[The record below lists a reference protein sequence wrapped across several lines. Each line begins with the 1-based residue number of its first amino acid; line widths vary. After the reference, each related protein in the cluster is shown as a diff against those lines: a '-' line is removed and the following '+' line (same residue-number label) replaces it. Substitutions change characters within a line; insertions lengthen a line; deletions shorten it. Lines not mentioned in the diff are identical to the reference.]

1 MYIVNK
7 LKKKVILLFLL
18 LSFFWIFLFFLKR
31 NNSSQVTLNVYNW
44 GEFMSLGN
52 NNSINVN
59 ELFTKKTGIK
69 VNYTTFQSNEE
80 MLAKILGGGA
90 DYDVIFPSEYI
101 TEKLIKDDML
111 EKIDL
116 NNIPNYKF
124 LYSELKNLP
133 FDPKNEYS
141 LPYFWGVL
149 GIFYNKKYVKD
160 KITWDLLWNQKYS
173 KRILMCD
180 NVRDAASIALLRR
193 GKSVNSIDPNDWRI
207 AFNDLNSQRPLVQN
221 YMCDQIFDKLIGEE
235 AYIAP
240 FYYGH
245 SSQGNILEG
254 NNDIK
259 FAVPPEG
266 TNKFV
271 DCVCILKGSKHKRE
285 AEEYINFLYEND
297 VSYANSKVVGNFS
310 PNKNVYENCFKEGSE
325 YLKSYDMNKANLY
338 EDLPSEISK
347 MNDEMWI
354 KVKVG
359 ENNSE
364 ESKDNF
370 YILLLILI
378 FLLLIMMYIVMF
390 VLRIRKRYE
399 VYK

>member
-1 MYIVNK
+1 MYLSEKI
-7 LKKKVILLFLL
+7 KKKIVL
-18 LSFFWIFLFFLKR
+18 LSIILSLSWIFFIFLKN

-44 GEFMSLGN
+44 GEFMSLGG
-52 NNSINVN
+52 SGSLNVN
-59 ELFTKKTGIK
+59 EKFTEKTGIK
-69 VNYTTFQSNEE
+69 INYTTFQSNEE
-80 MLAKILGGGA
+80 MLAKIMGGGA
-90 DYDVIFPSEYI
+90 DYDVIFPSEYV
-101 TEKLIKDDML
+101 TEKLIKNDML

-124 LYSELKNLP
+124 LYHELKNLS

-149 GIFYNKKYVKD
+149 GIFYNKKFVKE
-160 KITWDLLWNQKYS
+160 KITWDLLWNKKYS

-180 NVRDAASIALLRR
+180 NVRDAASIALLRK
-193 GKSVNSIDPNDWRI
+193 GKDVNSTNPSDWKV
-207 AFNDLNSQRPLVQN
+207 AFNDLNSQRPLVQS
-221 YMCDQIFDKLIGEE
+221 YICDQIFDKLLAEE

-245 SSQGNILEG
+245 SSQGNMLDG

-266 TNKFV
+266 TNKFI

-297 VSYANSKVVGNFS
+297 ISYANSKVVGNFS
-310 PNKNVYENCFKEGSE
+310 PNKNIYENCFKEGSE
-325 YLKSYDMNKANLY
+325 YLKSYDMSKAHLY
-338 EDLPSEISK
+338 EDLPSDISK
-347 MNDEMWI
+347 MNDELWI

-359 ENNSE
+359 ENNSGN
-364 ESKDNF
+364 KNDNF
-370 YILLLILI
+370 YVLILILI
-378 FLLLIMMYIVMF
+378 FISLILIYTVMLL
-390 VLRIRKRYE
+390 RKIRKNRG
-399 VYK
+399 VSK